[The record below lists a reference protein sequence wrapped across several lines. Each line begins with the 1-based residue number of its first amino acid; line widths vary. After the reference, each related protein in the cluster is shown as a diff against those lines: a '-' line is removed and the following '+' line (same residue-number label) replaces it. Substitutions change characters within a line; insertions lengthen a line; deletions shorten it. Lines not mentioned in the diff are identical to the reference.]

1 MYRMA
6 EPLDTAHIK
15 RFAQRYCAL
24 HFGCVF
30 LFAMLYWIP
39 DLFEHYNPG
48 FSRKYLGLK
57 VVSSKGYNEANTLY
71 YWIWYSLIT
80 QTTLGYGG
88 LSSSAG
94 KPIDI
99 QDTDYPFKVAN
110 LLQIASLIVVPL
122 LAFS

>member
-1 MYRMA
+1 MA
-6 EPLDTAHIK
+6 KPLSTTHIK
-15 RFAQRYCAL
+15 RFARRYCAL

-30 LFAMLYWIP
+30 LFAILYWIP
-39 DLFEHYNPG
+39 DLFEQYNPDLAK
-48 FSRKYLGLK
+48 KYLGLK
-57 VVSSKGYNEANTLY
+57 VVSDKGYNEANTLY

-94 KPIDI
+94 KTIDI

-122 LAFS
+122 VAFS